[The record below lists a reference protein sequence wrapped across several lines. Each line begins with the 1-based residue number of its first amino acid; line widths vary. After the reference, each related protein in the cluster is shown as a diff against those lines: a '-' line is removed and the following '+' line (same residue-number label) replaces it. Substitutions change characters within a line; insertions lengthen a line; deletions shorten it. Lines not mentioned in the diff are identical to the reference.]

1 MVCVRYGDMS
11 WGNVAYANVAM
22 TALEG
27 YGNRMGYLDL
37 PMILSMMTA
46 MAPSPVTLQAVPK
59 LSIAM

>member
-11 WGNVAYANVAM
+11 WGNGAYANVAR
-22 TALEG
+22 TALGG
-27 YGNRMGYLDL
+27 YGNRMDYLDL
-37 PMILSMMTA
+37 PMILSIISA